1 MKESLHPEVQFSL
14 EAGLVN
20 PRDIRERMQG
30 IVTYKAQD
38 QRTGEP
44 VFVKQ
49 ALVPEAKKHIVRE
62 VAAQHL
68 LYERSLRN
76 PDGAGFAFLYPEL
89 RNSSLIL
96 PDLEQSEGKW
106 LAQERGDKFVSDAYE
121 KYGDAMQRFFVAPE
135 GANSKD
141 PG

>member
-49 ALVPEAKKHIVRE
+49 ALVPEAKKHITYAV
-62 VAAQHL
+62 VGAIIGFGAQAIVDL
-68 LYERSLRN
+68 I
-76 PDGAGFAFLYPEL
+76 
-89 RNSSLIL
+89 SSVI
-96 PDLEQSEGKW
+96 Q
-106 LAQERGDKFVSDAYE
+106 
-121 KYGDAMQRFFVAPE
+121 
-135 GANSKD
+135 
-141 PG
+141 